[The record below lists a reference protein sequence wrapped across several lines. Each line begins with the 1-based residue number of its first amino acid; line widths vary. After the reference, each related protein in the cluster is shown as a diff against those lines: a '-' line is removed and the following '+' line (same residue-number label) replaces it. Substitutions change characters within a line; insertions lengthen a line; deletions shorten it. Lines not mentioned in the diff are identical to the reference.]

1 MSKAYSFSPPGI
13 ASFPWVNVP
22 DTKFNAE
29 GLYKV
34 DLVLSGDEAST
45 LRSKI
50 DKAID
55 AAFEEITKEMTPKE
69 AKSYQKSFPYEVE
82 EDDEGR
88 LTGKTIF
95 KFRQNATITL
105 KSGEK
110 KSIKIALKDATG
122 LNDTT
127 ERVTGGST
135 VRICYTTRPYK
146 AASSKT
152 ISVRLDFAAVQL
164 IKLGGGSSGIT
175 FDAVEGGFVDSGE
188 HDEADVQNPAANNDG
203 DY

>member
-1 MSKAYSFSPPGI
+1 MSKQYSFSPSGI

-22 DTKFNAE
+22 DTKFNAD

-34 DLVLSGDEAST
+34 DLVLSGDAASS

-50 DKAID
+50 DKAIED
-55 AAFEEITKEMTPKE
+55 AFVELTKDMTPKE
-69 AKSYQKSFPYEVE
+69 AKAHSKAFPYEIE

-88 LTGKTIF
+88 PTGNTIF
-95 KFRQNATITL
+95 KFRQNAKITL

-110 KSIKIALKDATG
+110 KDIKISLKDATG
-122 LNDTT
+122 LNGTT

-135 VRICYTTRPYK
+135 VKIAYTTRPYR

-164 IKLGGGSSGIT
+164 IKLGSGSSGIT
-175 FDAVEGGFVDSGE
+175 FDSVEGGFVDHADAE
-188 HDEADVQNPAANNDG
+188 DQHDNAPTSNDG